1 MQVDKLL
8 FRTDHAEP
16 GFSQISNMDNDQE
29 SALPDQE
36 LFIRTT
42 IETNAKLG
50 CELLFRRHYVE
61 LCSHAVRF
69 LGSKAEAEDL
79 VSEIFCTFYEKRVFA
94 TIQTSYRAYLFRAVR
109 NRAYNYVRQNFHRG
123 ASLDDAATAPSKED
137 LQPDSITQYD
147 ELYQTVE
154 KAIDSLPLQ
163 RRKVYLMNRFDG
175 KSYADIAGELGIS
188 ARTVEV
194 HIRLATHAL
203 RDLLRY
209 RLSLPCLITF
219 AGLCLRVFSSDCV
232 INS

>member
-1 MQVDKLL
+1 MQVDTL
-8 FRTDHAEP
+8 FRTAHAES
-16 GFSQISNMDNDQE
+16 GFSQIRNMDDDQE
-29 SALPDQE
+29 NTFVDQE

-42 IETNAKLG
+42 IETNVKLG

-79 VSEIFCTFYEKRVFA
+79 VSDIFCTFYEKRLFA
-94 TIQTSYRAYLFRAVR
+94 TIQTSYRAYLFRTVR
-109 NRAYNYVRQNFHRG
+109 NRAYNYVRQNFHRD
-123 ASLDDAATAPSKED
+123 ASLDDAATTASNEEQ
-137 LQPDSITQYD
+137 QPDSITQYD
-147 ELYQTVE
+147 ELCQTVE
-154 KAIDSLPLQ
+154 KAIDSLPVQ
-163 RRKVYLMNRFDG
+163 RRKVYLMNRFEG

-188 ARTVEV
+188 VRTVEV

-209 RLSLPCLITF
+209 RLSLAWLIAF
-219 AGLCLRVFSSDCV
+219 AGPWLRVFCLECV